1 MRRRAISSDGSKTSS
16 RDVRVSRPRLRST
29 RTWWQVPLEVPAR
42 LEETIVA
49 ALWEE
54 GCLGVETRGLLPP
67 RRQPRGTWRD
77 DGPPFRSRVPLAVFF
92 PGTLKNGEAS
102 ARVRRALVAAGL
114 AGVTRPGALA
124 GRARRVAD
132 RRWVE
137 EWQKSLRPMP
147 IGRRLLALPEGL
159 NPPPDNGRIILRIPF
174 GQAFGTGEHASTR
187 LSLAFLEEHLR
198 PGEEVLDLGTGTGI
212 LALAAVRLGARRVFA
227 VDADPVAVAV
237 ARRTLEMN
245 RLPRGAGAVRSPVT
259 VRRADAGAALARRR
273 FDFALVNIG
282 ARVIRD
288 LLPALAKR
296 ARPRARIVLAGLLIE
311 DERDLLRRAREAG
324 LRCEARRR
332 ARPWSA
338 LLLSAPGRRS
348 ARR

>member
-1 MRRRAISSDGSKTSS
+1 MS
-16 RDVRVSRPRLRST
+16 
-29 RTWWQVPLEVPAR
+29 LEVPAR

-54 GCLGVETRGLLPP
+54 GCLGVETRGMPPP
-67 RRQPRGTWRD
+67 RQSRETWSNE
-77 DGPPFRSRVPLAVFF
+77 GPPATKRAGVPLAVYF
-92 PGTLKNGEAS
+92 PGTLKTGEPS
-102 ARVRRALVAAGL
+102 GRVRRALAAAGL
-114 AGVTRPGALA
+114 GPARA
-124 GRARRVAD
+124 RARRIAD

-137 EWQKSLRPMP
+137 EWQKTLRPMP

-159 NPPPDNGRIILRIPF
+159 EPPPGNGRIVLRIPF

-187 LSLAFLEEHLR
+187 LSLGLLEETLR
-198 PGEEVLDLGTGTGI
+198 PGDEVIDLGTGTGI
-212 LALAAVRLGARRVFA
+212 LALAAVRLGARSAYA

-237 ARRTLEMN
+237 ARRTLRMN
-245 RLPRGAGAVRSPVT
+245 RTPRPVRAASRSTTAASGTDPVT
-259 VRRADAGAALARRR
+259 VRRADAARALTGRR

-282 ARVIRD
+282 ARVIRE
-288 LLPALAKR
+288 LLPALARR
-296 ARPRARIVLAGLLIE
+296 ARPGARIVLAGLLIE
-311 DERDLLRRAREAG
+311 DERDLLHRARAAG
-324 LRCEARRR
+324 LRFEARRR